1 MNQSTSSIQTQN
13 LSQEQASSFALSGRY
28 VAEQVAAGRRLDD
41 VLRDHDSIWFTPN
54 ALIPF
59 SQEIFKDHLIK
70 DAGMAP
76 EQVSSFALSGRYV
89 DEQVAAGRHLDDVLR
104 EDKSIWRSR
113 EALLP
118 FSRAVWAESR
128 TH

>member
-13 LSQEQASSFALSGRY
+13 LSQEQAA
-28 VAEQVAAGRRLDD
+28 
-41 VLRDHDSIWFTPN
+41 
-54 ALIPF
+54 
-59 SQEIFKDHLIK
+59 
-70 DAGMAP
+70 
-76 EQVSSFALSGRYV
+76 SFALSGRYV